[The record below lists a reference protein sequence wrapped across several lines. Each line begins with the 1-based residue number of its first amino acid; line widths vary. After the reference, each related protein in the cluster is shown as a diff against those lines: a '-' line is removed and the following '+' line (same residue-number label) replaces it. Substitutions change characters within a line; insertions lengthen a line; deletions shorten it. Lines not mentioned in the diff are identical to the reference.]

1 MLQRCRHDSFTH
13 LTRRPKWLQYLA
25 VCCRHH
31 SFLRVVR
38 RGGKDA
44 KEHKDTMDKMAGT
57 MLQCLADMTQ
67 SYVWQ
72 GGKDAKEQEDKMDK
86 MAAKMDKLMEK
97 SAAQKKDSSSDD
109 DADGVLQYVLQ
120 GVAGRCR
127 VLQGAPVCFA
137 ESSRRTPH
145 PMTKPIVCCSL
156 VCCSLV
162 CCSVLQ

>member
-1 MLQRCRHDSFTH
+1 MAAV
-13 LTRRPKWLQYLA
+13 QYLA

-44 KEHKDTMDKMAGT
+44 KEHKDTMDKIRWLALCCSV
-57 MLQCLADMTQ
+57 LQCLADTTQ

-109 DADGVLQYVLQ
+109 DADAPTAA
-120 GVAGRCR
+120 AGDDSDSD
-127 VLQGAPVCFA
+127 LDLDD
-137 ESSRRTPH
+137 
-145 PMTKPIVCCSL
+145 I
-156 VCCSLV
+156 
-162 CCSVLQ
+162 

>member
-1 MLQRCRHDSFTH
+1 
-13 LTRRPKWLQYLA
+13 
-25 VCCRHH
+25 
-31 SFLRVVR
+31 VR

-44 KEHKDTMDKMAGT
+44 KEHKDTMDKIRWLALCCSV
-57 MLQCLADMTQ
+57 LQCLADTTQ

-109 DADGVLQYVLQ
+109 DATGVLQCVLQ

-145 PMTKPIVCCSL
+145 PMKKPIVCCSV
-156 VCCSLV
+156 VCCSG
-162 CCSVLQ
+162 LQ